1 MQQTKRAPPMMLIG
15 GAFLF
20 ADELAERIRGVLGA
34 QDRGLSGG
42 IGALGVPR
50 QGVFSR
56 QVLI

>member
-1 MQQTKRAPPMMLIG
+1 MMLIG

-34 QDRGLSGG
+34 QDRGLSGR
-42 IGALGVPR
+42 IGALGAPR

>member
-1 MQQTKRAPPMMLIG
+1 MMLIG
-15 GAFLF
+15 GTFLF
-20 ADELAERIRGVLGA
+20 ADELAERIRGVLGS